1 MSGVE
6 NAKRRERA
14 MDENALEELRT
25 ASEARAAFYR
35 TLASLYFKELDQEG
49 IDRLTAA
56 DLANVGLD
64 DALMCE
70 GYADMAVYLAR
81 RDRGMRQELASD
93 FAGAI
98 LGAGS
103 YEERRA
109 TPYESVFTSEGGLLM
124 QEARDDVYRLL
135 CEAHLAVGEG
145 LRTPEDHLSFE
156 CEYLAVRAEQMAEA
170 LGRGDAERAAGLLEE
185 QRAFHAAHLLNWIDA
200 YCDCLDGC
208 ARTRFYRGVSKVTR
222 GFVHADEALMA
233 EAAAM
238 LDEVVAA
245 GGACDGLCGKAM
257 PAVC

>member
-1 MSGVE
+1 
-6 NAKRRERA
+6 
-14 MDENALEELRT
+14 
-25 ASEARAAFYR
+25 
-35 TLASLYFKELDQEG
+35 
-49 IDRLTAA
+49 
-56 DLANVGLD
+56 
-64 DALMCE
+64 MCE

-81 RDRGMRQELASD
+81 RDRGTRQELASD

-156 CEYLAVRAEQMAEA
+156 CEYLATRAEQMAEA
-170 LGRGDAERAAGLLEE
+170 LGRGDVEACCRALDE
-185 QRAFHAAHLLNWIDA
+185 QRTFHAAHLLNWIDA

-222 GFVHADEALMA
+222 GFVHADEALLD
-233 EAAAM
+233 EAAAARE
-238 LDEVVAA
+238 DA
-245 GGACDGLCGKAM
+245 
-257 PAVC
+257 AVC

>member
-1 MSGVE
+1 
-6 NAKRRERA
+6 
-14 MDENALEELRT
+14 MDKDVLDELRT
-25 ASEARAAFYR
+25 AAKARAAFYR

-49 IDRLTAA
+49 IDRLAA
-56 DLANVGLD
+56 AGLANVGLD
-64 DALMCE
+64 DALMRE
-70 GYADMAVYLAR
+70 GYADMAAYLAR
-81 RDRGMRQELASD
+81 RDRGTRQELASD

-103 YEERRA
+103 YDERRA

-135 CEAHLAVGEG
+135 CEAHLAVDDE

-170 LGRGDAERAAGLLEE
+170 LDRGEVARAANLLEA
-185 QRAFHAAHLLNWIDA
+185 QQAFHAAHLLNWIDA

-233 EAAAM
+233 EAAEV
-238 LDEVVAA
+238 LDEALSEVDAAEATCKGVCENAVAA
-245 GGACDGLCGKAM
+245 
-257 PAVC
+257 VC